1 MCSVVMDDAVC
12 SLDMAGLPYVTLRGG
27 CRMPLVGFGTWK
39 TKKGEAY
46 AAVCAALEAGYRHLD
61 CAHVYVNEEEVG
73 NGIQGSGVPRS
84 QIFITSKLW
93 NTFHHP
99 SAVRAACDQTLA
111 ALKTNYLDLYLMHWP
126 MGFKPGEDLFPL
138 DENDK
143 VITDGTDFLDTW
155 EAMEALV
162 DAGVI
167 RALGLSNFNRDQIRK
182 ILNKPGLKHKPV
194 VNQIESHPY
203 LTQDR
208 LIAFCREHGIEVTA
222 YSPLGSPD
230 RSWASVNEPKLLEDP
245 CVCAIASK
253 HKKTPAQVLI
263 RFHVQRG
270 VMVIPKSVTKARIHE
285 NIQVFDF
292 ELTADDMKSLTSLNK
307 NWRACPMQWAVDH
320 KDYPFNTDF

>member
-1 MCSVVMDDAVC
+1 
-12 SLDMAGLPYVTLRGG
+12 L
-27 CRMPLVGFGTWK
+27 
-39 TKKGEAY
+39 
-46 AAVCAALEAGYRHLD
+46 
-61 CAHVYVNEEEVG
+61 
-73 NGIQGSGVPRS
+73 Q
-84 QIFITSKLW
+84 
-93 NTFHHP
+93 
-99 SAVRAACDQTLA
+99 
-111 ALKTNYLDLYLMHWP
+111 
-126 MGFKPGEDLFPL
+126 PGEDLFPL

-194 VNQIESHPY
+194 VNQQYSLHHLHLSANVYISKCYKKNHSACLYSKYHTCPLQWNALGNKSFLKFPSVKSISNSHS
-203 LTQDR
+203 
-208 LIAFCREHGIEVTA
+208 LI
-222 YSPLGSPD
+222 GS
-230 RSWASVNEPKLLEDP
+230 E
-245 CVCAIASK
+245 
-253 HKKTPAQVLI
+253 VLI